1 MSTSYKEIVE
11 LIRAKRFLPDG
22 FQDWELADYWG
33 WTVAH
38 EAAKHG
44 CLPPDFDRWEL
55 ATNSGWTVAHVA
67 AEHGHLPPDFDR
79 WELA

>member
-11 LIRAKRFLPDG
+11 LIGAKGFLPDG
-22 FQDWELADYWG
+22 FQDWTLADETG

-38 EAAKHG
+38 EAAEHG

-55 ATNSGWTVAHVA
+55 LMRKAG
-67 AEHGHLPPDFDR
+67 R
-79 WELA
+79 